1 MENYRTLNN
10 LVLVLPDE
18 DYETFQISG
27 RETGIY
33 TSLAAGTVGERAC
46 VTGTV
51 LAVPETVIYNGKR
64 ILELKEKHLA
74 PELEQVGIDK
84 LKKGSLVFDV
94 PIEVNNGDK
103 VLFFYKNQIDCYRDG
118 RSVPID
124 VNGVTR
130 FALLMSY
137 DTLNAVELSPDN
149 LKPLNGFIFVEKVEL
164 KSNVLSESGLEL
176 VNFKMMG
183 GLPKKRPFGIGRVV
197 EAGSMCYG
205 YLDFPEIKPDDYPV
219 KAGDYVFIDERYT
232 HNLQHANH
240 QTHKTPR
247 IIVKRKDIHGVVLD
261 PSKLELA

>member
-18 DYETFQISG
+18 DYETFQIAG
-27 RETGIY
+27 RETGIF
-33 TSLAAGTVGERAC
+33 TSLAAGTAGERAC
-46 VTGTV
+46 VSGTV
-51 LAVPETVIYNGKR
+51 LAVPETLIYNGKR
-64 ILELKEKHLA
+64 ILDLKRKHLSPA
-74 PELEQVGIDK
+74 AEQAEIDR
-84 LKKGSLVFDV
+84 LKKDSLVFDSPMELAV
-94 PIEVNNGDK
+94 GDK

-118 RSVPID
+118 RSVPVD
-124 VNGVTR
+124 VFGTTK
-130 FALLMSY
+130 FALLMCY
-137 DTLNAVELSPDN
+137 DTLNCVELAPDK
-149 LKPLNGFIFVEKVEL
+149 LKPLNGLIFVEKVEL
-164 KSNVLSESGLEL
+164 KSNVKSASGLEL

-205 YLDFPEIKPDDYPV
+205 YLDFPEIKPDDYPI
-219 KAGDYVFIDERYT
+219 KPGDYVFVDERYT